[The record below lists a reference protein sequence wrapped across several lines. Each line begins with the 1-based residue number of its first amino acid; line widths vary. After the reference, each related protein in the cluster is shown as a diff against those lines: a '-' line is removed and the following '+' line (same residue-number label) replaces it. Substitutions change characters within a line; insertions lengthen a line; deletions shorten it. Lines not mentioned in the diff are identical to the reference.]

1 MSLEAHVRFWESGV
15 KLPAPLTSRWLQERQ
30 IMVWQQIEG
39 FRRENSRF
47 SEFKRTDSGDD
58 GFAVTARRRHSDF
71 ESVAAPLPVRPVASL

>member
-1 MSLEAHVRFWESGV
+1 
-15 KLPAPLTSRWLQERQ
+15 
-30 IMVWQQIEG
+30 MVWQQIEG